1 MSVKENELKKDFIDS
16 SCYRLD
22 ESFRMIKKS
31 FESLSAEDVWKR
43 PNKAS
48 NSIGNLM
55 LHLKGNITQ
64 YVIAGL
70 GGEEDIRDRDE
81 EFNAISGYGKD
92 ELIRML
98 GDTLEQAKSYIT
110 GCNVEELL
118 RMREVQGFRM
128 SGTGIIV
135 HVVEHLSYHTGQIAF
150 WTKILKNKDLG
161 FYEGRDLNIKNG

>member
-1 MSVKENELKKDFIDS
+1 
-16 SCYRLD
+16 
-22 ESFRMIKKS
+22 MIRKC
-31 FESLSAEDVWKR
+31 FESLSAEDIWER

-64 YVIAGL
+64 YAIAGL
-70 GGEEDIRDRDE
+70 GGEEDIRDRE
-81 EFNAISGYGKD
+81 GEFNATSGYGKD
-92 ELIRML
+92 ELLRML
-98 GDTLEQAKSYIT
+98 GDTLERAKSYIT
-110 GCNVEELL
+110 GCGVEELL
-118 RMREVQGFRM
+118 RIRQVQGFHM

-150 WTKILKNKDLG
+150 WTKILKDKDLG